1 LRIHQTLI
9 HPLRTEVVM
18 TMHALKKTVL
28 IICCLLLV
36 LIPGSSREGN
46 RAQAAPSSGQL
57 SIVFTHD
64 LHSYFLPHAVFTGE
78 DRPAGRGG
86 YAKIAHLIQQ
96 QRALKGDRMLLVD
109 AGDFSMGTLFH
120 TTFMTE
126 AAELRLM
133 GEMGYDVTTFGNHD
147 FDFHNDGLAAMLRA
161 ARSKGGRLPA
171 IVASNVAFS
180 GDVAERALKE
190 AFRQYP
196 VRDTIILER
205 NGLRIGLFGLMGKD
219 AADDAPFAKPLGFGD
234 ILTSARRVVEILE
247 NSEKAD
253 VIVCLSHSGTS
264 AVKSHSEDERLARHV
279 PEIDVI
285 ISGHT
290 HTVLPRPILIG
301 KTLIVSAG
309 CYGEFL
315 GVLDLRV
322 ERGRNVTATSY
333 ELMPVRADLPEDPR
347 LAADILKF
355 RQAVDRDYLASFGY
369 RWDQV
374 IAEADFHLEPL
385 SSIYANPRETG
396 LGNLITDS
404 FRHAVERAEGRNH
417 EYIHLAIDPLGLIR
431 DSFRQGRITV
441 ADVFQVLSLGLGMDG
456 VPGYPLV
463 AAYITGSEMKDLLE
477 VQTSVAPYKTDAYLQ
492 LSGVRMTYNPNRL
505 PFDRVTDVQ
514 VRDAGGIY
522 RPLRT
527 GQLYR
532 ICMNSYTAKMVE
544 FLQRASHGLIRLT
557 PKNRDGRPIGDIHDA
572 RIDADPMK
580 PGIQELKEWVA
591 LASYMNTFP
600 DRDVNGVPNIPGR
613 YRGPEGRITA
623 SPSWSPIRL
632 IAGGNIVT
640 WGALA
645 AGVLLLCLLGLFIRM
660 LRKRLTKTS

>member
-1 LRIHQTLI
+1 MTLFDPFEKWLRRGLPEARPHKRTFLI
-9 HPLRTEVVM
+9 L
-18 TMHALKKTVL
+18 L
-28 IICCLLLV
+28 CLLLV
-36 LIPGSSREGN
+36 LILGSSREDV
-46 RAQAAPSSGQL
+46 RAQAAASAGQL
-57 SIVFTHD
+57 TILFTHD
-64 LHSYFLPHAVFTGE
+64 LHSYLLPRAVLNE
-78 DRPAGRGG
+78 AGRPVPHGG
-86 YAKIAHLIQQ
+86 YARLARLIEE

-147 FDFHNDGLAAMLRA
+147 FDFHNDGLAAMLRV
-161 ARSKGGRLPA
+161 ARSKGGRLPE
-171 IVASNVAFS
+171 IVSSNVVFS
-180 GDVAERALKE
+180 GDAAENALRE
-190 AFRQYP
+190 AFAQYP
-196 VRDTIILER
+196 VRDYIVLQR

-219 AADDAPFAKPLGFGD
+219 AADDAPFAKPLAFGD
-234 ILTSARRVVEILE
+234 ILTSARRVVEILK
-247 NSEKAD
+247 NREKVD

-264 AVKSHSEDERLARHV
+264 SVKKHSEDENLARNV
-279 PEIDVI
+279 PEIDVM

-290 HTVLPRPILIG
+290 HTVLPQPILIG

-315 GVLDLRV
+315 GVLNLRV

-333 ELMPVRADLPEDPR
+333 ELKPVTADLPEDAR

-355 RQAVDRDYLASFGY
+355 RQAVDRAYLAPFGY
-369 RWDQV
+369 RWNQV
-374 IAEADFHLEPL
+374 VAEADFHLEPL
-385 SSIYANPRETG
+385 SSLYARPRETG

-417 EYIHLAIDPLGLIR
+417 EYVHLAIDPLGLIR
-431 DSFRQGRITV
+431 DSFRQGMITV

-456 VPGYPLV
+456 IPGYPLV
-463 AAYITGSEMKDLLE
+463 AAYITGREMKDLLE

-514 VRDAGGIY
+514 IRDADGTY
-522 RPLRT
+522 RPPQAER
-527 GQLYR
+527 LYR

-544 FLQRASHGLIRLT
+544 FLQRASHGLIRLK
-557 PKNRDGRPIGDIHDA
+557 PKGKDGRPLGELKNA
-572 RIDADPMK
+572 RIDADPKK
-580 PGIQELKEWVA
+580 PGIQELKEWIA

-600 DRDVNGVPNIPGR
+600 DRDVNGVPNIPEK

-623 SPSWSPIRL
+623 APSWNPVRL
-632 IAGGNIVT
+632 IAGGSRVT
-640 WGALA
+640 WGILG
-645 AGVLLLCLLGLFIRM
+645 AGVLFLILLGFFIRM
-660 LRKRLTKTS
+660 LCRRFTKPS

>member
-1 LRIHQTLI
+1 MASDGKI
-9 HPLRTEVVM
+9 
-18 TMHALKKTVL
+18 ALFLLTFL
-28 IICCLLLV
+28 IILTV
-36 LIPGSSREGN
+36 FGTPKDN

-180 GDVAERALKE
+180 GDVAESALKE
-190 AFRQYP
+190 AFRQYT
-196 VRDTIILER
+196 VRDYIILER

-234 ILTSARRVVEILE
+234 ILTSARRVVEILK

-315 GVLDLRV
+315 GVLNLRV
-322 ERGRNVTATSY
+322 ERGGSVTATSY
-333 ELMPVRADLPEDPR
+333 ELKPVTADLPEDPR

-355 RQAVDRDYLASFGY
+355 RQAVDRAYLAPFGY

-385 SSIYANPRETG
+385 SSLYARPRETG

-404 FRHAVERAEGRNH
+404 FRHAVERAEGGNH

-514 VRDAGGIY
+514 VRDAGGTY
-522 RPLRT
+522 RPLQT

-557 PKNRDGRPIGDIHDA
+557 PKDRDGRPIGDIHDA
-572 RIDADPMK
+572 RIDAEPMK

-591 LASYMNTFP
+591 LATYLSSFP
-600 DRDVNGVPNIPGR
+600 DADGNGVPNIPER
-613 YRGPEGRITA
+613 YRGPEGRLTA
-623 SPSWSPIRL
+623 APSWNPVKL
-632 IAGGNIVT
+632 VAGGNRIT
-640 WGALA
+640 WGLLVL
-645 AGVLLLCLLGLFIRM
+645 GVLFLGLLGLFIGRL
-660 LRKRLTKTS
+660 LRKRLTKDA

>member
-1 LRIHQTLI
+1 MASDGKIALFLLI
-9 HPLRTEVVM
+9 F
-18 TMHALKKTVL
+18 L
-28 IICCLLLV
+28 IIPTV
-36 LIPGSSREGN
+36 FGTPKDT
-46 RAQAAPSSGQL
+46 RAQSAPSAVQL
-57 SIVFTHD
+57 TILFTHD
-64 LHSYFLPHAVFTGE
+64 LHSYFLPHAALTE
-78 DRPAGRGG
+78 AGRPVLHGG
-86 YAKIAHLIQQ
+86 YARLARLIER
-96 QRALKGDRMLLVD
+96 QRALRGNQVLLVD

-147 FDFHNDGLAAMLRA
+147 FDFHNDGLAEMLRV
-161 ARSKGGRLPA
+161 ARSKGVRLPA

-180 GDVAERALKE
+180 GDVAESALKE

-196 VRDTIILER
+196 VRDYIILER

-219 AADDAPFAKPLGFGD
+219 AADDAPFAKPLAFAD
-234 ILTSARRVVEILE
+234 ILTSARRIVEILK

-290 HTVLPRPILIG
+290 HTVLPQPLLVG

-315 GVLDLRV
+315 GVLNLRV
-322 ERGRNVTATSY
+322 ERGGNVTATSY
-333 ELMPVRADLPEDPR
+333 ELMPVRADFPEDPR

-463 AAYITGSEMKDLLE
+463 AAYITGREMKDLLE

-514 VRDAGGIY
+514 VRDADGTY
-522 RPLRT
+522 RPPQAER
-527 GQLYR
+527 LYR

-544 FLQRASHGLIRLT
+544 FLQRASHGLIRLK
-557 PKNRDGRPIGDIHDA
+557 PKGKDGRPLGELKNA
-572 RIDADPMK
+572 RIDADPKK

-591 LASYMNTFP
+591 LASYMNTLP
-600 DRDVNGVPNIPGR
+600 DRDVNGVPNIPEK

-623 SPSWSPIRL
+623 APSWNPVRL
-632 IAGGNIVT
+632 IAGGSRIT
-640 WGALA
+640 WGILG
-645 AGVLLLCLLGLFIRM
+645 AGVLFLILLGFFIRM
-660 LRKRLTKTS
+660 LCRRFTKPS